1 MDPSVRERTPQP
13 PPETTP
19 KAPAERSPGRLDSL
33 RVKARDANV
42 RLLEARDRNSS
53 IDFSFSWMERE
64 RRLAASVL
72 AGGIA
77 YRLFFWLLPAALVL
91 GGVLGF
97 SSSESAEDRARD
109 LGLTATAASSV
120 GEAVA
125 DAGRGRW
132 ALLLVGLG
140 ALLWTSSW
148 SVVAMRRVYALIWGV
163 AAPSGGNPLKDALGF
178 GGILALLI
186 SIPAAAAWL
195 RSVSPGPGLALE
207 LLAIAAFFG
216 IWLWASARLPH
227 SDAPLRALVPG
238 ALLAAVGAQAIYL
251 VTVFYIA
258 VKLERASALYGGL
271 GVAATFLFVLWIVG
285 RLVISSAI
293 LNAELWR
300 RAPRDPPSASISPG

>member
-13 PPETTP
+13 PETTP
-19 KAPAERSPGRLDSL
+19 KPEERSRLEPL

-42 RLLEARDRNSS
+42 RLLEARDRHPWV
-53 IDFSFSWMERE
+53 DFSFSWMERE
-64 RRLAASVL
+64 QRLAASVL

-97 SSSESAEDRARD
+97 SSGESAEENARD
-109 LGLTATAASSV
+109 LGLTATAANSV

-132 ALLLVGLG
+132 ALLLGGLA

-148 SVVAMRRVYALIWGV
+148 SVVAIRRVYALIWGV
-163 AAPSGGNPLKDALGF
+163 AAPRGGNPLKDALGF
-178 GGILALLI
+178 SGILALLI
-186 SIPAAAAWL
+186 SIPATAAWL
-195 RSVSPGPGLALE
+195 RSISPGPGLLLE

-216 IWLWASARLPH
+216 IWLSASAWLPH
-227 SDAPLRALVPG
+227 GDAPLRALVPG
-238 ALLAAVGAQAIYL
+238 AVLMAVGAQVVYL
-251 VTVFYIA
+251 ATVYYIA
-258 VKLERASALYGGL
+258 VRLDRASALYGGL
-271 GVAATFLFVLWIVG
+271 GVAATFLFVLWIFG

-300 RAPRDPPSASISPG
+300 RSPRNPASESISPG

>member
-1 MDPSVRERTPQP
+1 VDPSVRERTPQP

-97 SSSESAEDRARD
+97 SSSESAEDR
-109 LGLTATAASSV
+109 V